1 MKYKVNLRKIFAL
14 IVSVALVISV
24 FAVLVVSAD
33 DDDKMTTQEYY
44 SSQAYLFTQLKD
56 KKIDYPTYSERSK
69 AVTDKY
75 ISDNTIIDD
84 IGEHLGNGAKYA
96 SDKIGAL
103 GQKVGDTIGKYGNAA
118 YDYLSSLSAGLLDG
132 YAVRNQTPTVDL
144 NGSGC
149 LAVLEFNSGGIYRTV
164 LYMYGDYGIVN
175 FYPNDGRELCYQ
187 FSIRSN
193 DNPSCYCFKYI
204 YYNNDGS
211 LFRVSEHY
219 VDNHNKYID
228 FSQLGMPSGF
238 ISINYYGDWRN
249 ADNTPAETDDI
260 YETITDYD
268 FTQATDKELDE
279 LISDLL
285 NEFELQMPDLSS
297 IEGLLNAIY
306 ARLGT
311 LDSDDDAPTLS
322 LINSAI
328 NTLVTENKESNDK
341 IIEKLENLK
350 LESDNQAI
358 LDKLNEIF
366 PAYDYDIDM
375 SRTEELKLLFLT
387 KWAFVEEL
395 KTLIGRFMSSY
406 EQKSSLGTMDNVI
419 HVKYN
424 PTNGSFG
431 NVILN
436 HNGAYDIRFDIFEP
450 YLPAI
455 RGLIAAFIYLSYAF
469 NTYRK
474 IPSYIRGG
482 DTE

>member
-1 MKYKVNLRKIFAL
+1 MKKIISL
-14 IVSVALVISV
+14 TVVIIIVFSFLA
-24 FAVLVVSAD
+24 FPFVVSAD
-33 DDDKMTTQEYY
+33 DEDKMTTQEYY

-103 GQKVGDTIGKYGNAA
+103 GQKIGDTIDKYGNAA
-118 YDYLSSLSAGLLDG
+118 YDYLSSLGAGLLDG
-132 YAVRNQTPTVDL
+132 YTVQNQVPTTDLKGYGALLVR
-144 NGSGC
+144 
-149 LAVLEFNSGGIYRTV
+149 YR
-164 LYMYGDYGIVN
+164 
-175 FYPNDGRELCYQ
+175 PDGTITYR
-187 FSIRSN
+187 
-193 DNPSCYCFKYI
+193 CYCDYI
-204 YYNNDGS
+204 VLNDSTAMLYGK
-211 LFRVSEHY
+211 LHY
-219 VDNHNKYID
+219 VHYDSHGNFQYEEDEDKGDSFLGTTNAPNHK
-228 FSQLGMPSGF
+228 
-238 ISINYYGDWRN
+238 YYGDVRN
-249 ADNTPAETDDI
+249 YRDGTQAPTDDTF
-260 YETITDYD
+260 ETISDYD
-268 FTQATDKELDE
+268 FTHATDKELED
-279 LISDLL
+279 LINDLL
-285 NEFELQMPDLSS
+285 NEFELKMPDLSS

-328 NTLVTENKESNDK
+328 NTLVAENKDSNDK

-395 KTLIGRFMSSY
+395 KTLIDRFMSSY

-482 DTE
+482 DTS

>member
-33 DDDKMTTQEYY
+33 DETGMTNQEYY
-44 SSQAYLFTQLKD
+44 ASQSYLIAKYKD
-56 KKIDYPTYSERSK
+56 GKISYSEFQQQSQ
-69 AVTDKY
+69 AVTDEFVSK
-75 ISDNTIIDD
+75 NTV
-84 IGEHLGNGAKYA
+84 GGVLQSGALNA
-96 SDKIGAL
+96 SNTFNAVSQKIG
-103 GQKVGDTIGKYGNAA
+103 DTVQKYGDSAR
-118 YDYLSSLSAGLLDG
+118 DYLSSIVSNFFDDYTVLNDK
-132 YAVRNQTPTVDL
+132 PTTDL
-144 NGSGC
+144 NGSGA
-149 LAVLEFNSGGIYRTV
+149 LFEWYNPSGYLMKRAYCEYIIRDSSGDFRC
-164 LYMYGDYGIVN
+164 YGD
-175 FYPNDGRELCYQ
+175 
-187 FSIRSN
+187 IR
-193 DNPSCYCFKYI
+193 D
-204 YYNNDGS
+204 
-211 LFRVSEHY
+211 
-219 VDNHNKYID
+219 
-228 FSQLGMPSGF
+228 
-238 ISINYYGDWRN
+238 INYNPNGTIQSEYKYPYGGTGKYYSWTSMPEYQKFYGDVRYEDGTQ
-249 ADNTPAETDDI
+249 APTDDTF
-260 YETITDYD
+260 ETITDYD
-268 FTQATDKELDE
+268 FTQATEKELED
-279 LISDLL
+279 LIKDLL

-311 LDSDDDAPTLS
+311 LDSDDDASTLS

-328 NTLVTENKESNDK
+328 NTLVAENKDSNDK

-395 KTLIGRFMSSY
+395 KTLIDRFMSSY

-482 DTE
+482 DTS

>member
-33 DDDKMTTQEYY
+33 DEDKMTTQEYY

-103 GQKVGDTIGKYGNAA
+103 GQKIGDTIDKYGNAA
-118 YDYLSSLSAGLLDG
+118 YDYLSSLGAGLLDG
-132 YAVRNQTPTVDL
+132 YTVQNQVPTTDLKGYGALLVR
-144 NGSGC
+144 
-149 LAVLEFNSGGIYRTV
+149 YR
-164 LYMYGDYGIVN
+164 
-175 FYPNDGRELCYQ
+175 PDGTITYR
-187 FSIRSN
+187 
-193 DNPSCYCFKYI
+193 CYCDYI
-204 YYNNDGS
+204 VLNDSTAMLYGK
-211 LFRVSEHY
+211 LHY
-219 VDNHNKYID
+219 VHYDSHGNFQYEEDEDKGDSFLGTTNAPNHK
-228 FSQLGMPSGF
+228 
-238 ISINYYGDWRN
+238 YYGDVRN
-249 ADNTPAETDDI
+249 YRDGTQAPTDDTF
-260 YETITDYD
+260 ETISDYD
-268 FTQATDKELDE
+268 FTHATDKELED
-279 LISDLL
+279 LINDLL

-311 LDSDDDAPTLS
+311 LDSDDDASTLS

-328 NTLVTENKESNDK
+328 NTLVAENKDSNDK

-395 KTLIGRFMSSY
+395 KTLIDRFMSSY

-482 DTE
+482 DTS

>member
-33 DDDKMTTQEYY
+33 DEDKMTTQEYY

-103 GQKVGDTIGKYGNAA
+103 GQKIGDTIDKYGNAA
-118 YDYLSSLSAGLLDG
+118 YDYLSSLGAGLLDG
-132 YAVRNQTPTVDL
+132 YTVQNQVPTTDLKGYGALLVR
-144 NGSGC
+144 
-149 LAVLEFNSGGIYRTV
+149 YR
-164 LYMYGDYGIVN
+164 
-175 FYPNDGRELCYQ
+175 PDGTITYR
-187 FSIRSN
+187 
-193 DNPSCYCFKYI
+193 CYCDYI
-204 YYNNDGS
+204 VLNDSTAMLYGK
-211 LFRVSEHY
+211 LHY
-219 VDNHNKYID
+219 VHYDSHGNFQYEEDEDKGDSFLGTTNAPNHK
-228 FSQLGMPSGF
+228 
-238 ISINYYGDWRN
+238 YYGDVRN
-249 ADNTPAETDDI
+249 YRDGTQAPTDDTF
-260 YETITDYD
+260 ETISDYD
-268 FTQATDKELDE
+268 FTHATDKELED
-279 LISDLL
+279 LINDLL
-285 NEFELQMPDLSS
+285 NEFELKMPDLSS

-328 NTLVTENKESNDK
+328 NTLVAENKDSNDK

-395 KTLIGRFMSSY
+395 KTLIDRFMSSY

-482 DTE
+482 DTS